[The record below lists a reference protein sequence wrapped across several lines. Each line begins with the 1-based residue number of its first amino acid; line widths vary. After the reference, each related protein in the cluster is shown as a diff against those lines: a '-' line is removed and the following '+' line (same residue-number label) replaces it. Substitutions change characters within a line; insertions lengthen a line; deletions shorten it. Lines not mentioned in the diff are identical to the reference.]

1 MEKTPTEET
10 SRLVFVEDKTILTWL
25 DGSDWARVTRTRN
38 SSQWSSLQHSQW
50 RATAFHFRRSL
61 STLQTTEYL
70 MCPHQVTSSSM
81 NRWTLPTNDLLYNGR
96 PNQVSLGL
104 MRENWFLWHVGFH
117 TGDKC
122 MCVCVWYIHGSVFS
136 SSLPWSLWS
145 CEKLVQEMRQK
156 SALTAS
162 NWSNWSEIY
171 EKLVCEAVSHRGQW
185 VHRLDDQM
193 GKKSRPS
200 PANYQ
205 KCQTDIL
212 TLSKDTT
219 SHRKNLCVCMQ
230 TAPLSLKE
238 FSPAGHNVSKNN
250 GMPQQE
256 RIWQPVK
263 EAPARGSIAV
273 MSIFTRRSSV
283 NTKRTEKSGRYRH
296 TLGLDSTWLRS
307 PPTVKKKKAR
317 RFVSHPRSTDTP

>member
-1 MEKTPTEET
+1 M
-10 SRLVFVEDKTILTWL
+10 
-25 DGSDWARVTRTRN
+25 
-38 SSQWSSLQHSQW
+38 
-50 RATAFHFRRSL
+50 
-61 STLQTTEYL
+61 
-70 MCPHQVTSSSM
+70 
-81 NRWTLPTNDLLYNGR
+81 
-96 PNQVSLGL
+96 
-104 MRENWFLWHVGFH
+104 HV
-117 TGDKC
+117 
-122 MCVCVWYIHGSVFS
+122 CVCVWCIHGSVFS

-156 SALTAS
+156 SALTPS

-171 EKLVCEAVSHRGQW
+171 EKLVCEAVSHQGQW

-205 KCQTDIL
+205 KGQTDIL

-219 SHRKNLCVCMQ
+219 TSHHKNLCVCMQ

-283 NTKRTEKSGRYRH
+283 NTKRTEKSGR
-296 TLGLDSTWLRS
+296 
-307 PPTVKKKKAR
+307 
-317 RFVSHPRSTDTP
+317 